1 MSSGPNYISRPF
13 IICICAYTRVA
24 YIYSY
29 DRHNVSVKY
38 LLLYVTTVS
47 QRMDCI
53 YSLWLD
59 ASVKQMAVSD
69 LNLYFKNKR
78 LLAATTTTTTT
89 TITDA
94 ASIRVR

>member
-1 MSSGPNYISRPF
+1 MCLPGWRTS
-13 IICICAYTRVA
+13 T
-24 YIYSY
+24 YSY
-29 DRHNVSVKY
+29 DRHNVSVKF
-38 LLLYVTTVS
+38 TAIRITVS
-47 QRMDCI
+47 QRMNCI

-78 LLAATTTTTTT
+78 LLAAATTTTT

-94 ASIRVR
+94 ASIRVYVDHFIRRRLHSLL